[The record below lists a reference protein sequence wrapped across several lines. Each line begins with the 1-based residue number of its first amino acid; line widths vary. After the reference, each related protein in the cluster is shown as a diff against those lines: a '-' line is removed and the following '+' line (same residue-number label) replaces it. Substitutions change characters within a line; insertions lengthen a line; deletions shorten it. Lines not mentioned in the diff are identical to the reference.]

1 MKFNFLILSFL
12 SLSTTIFSQDTIS
25 VTLQDIFVLAEQ
37 NSRSV
42 KIATYSKEESSA
54 DLKIAKYNRL
64 PQISGRASA
73 DYATNMPIYTN
84 GIFHTPEQHDVVH
97 FLYNTGAD
105 FYMDLYKG
113 SQHLIEIEDKK
124 IREELASLTVDEQK
138 NKVKF
143 DVSFAF
149 LELYRSYHFKAVIE
163 KDIEDQLHQLAEIH
177 NLFESGVVLHSDV
190 LRIELEL
197 SKREL
202 LLVEIQHDI
211 ERLNQQIK
219 LLVGMKGDEI
229 LQPVLSIIQLNIPE
243 FQSNYEWA
251 SHHAFPL
258 QKSHLLEELTSLNV
272 RKQKA
277 AFLPTLSLEGTFTFA
292 NPQIFLY
299 PYNESWYS
307 LGIVGLKLRVPISSW
322 YANKP
327 QVQKSKVAH
336 LRQEESH
343 LHELDELKNE
353 LLNADLNYK
362 DAVKKRIICEKN
374 IALTAENLRIIK
386 ENYFKST
393 ALITDLLDANMNHLK
408 SIFDLETVKIK
419 QLQYYYQIEY
429 IKGAL

>member
-149 LELYRSYHFKAVIE
+149 LELYRSYRFKAVIE

-190 LRIELEL
+190 LRI
-197 SKREL
+197 
-202 LLVEIQHDI
+202 
-211 ERLNQQIK
+211 
-219 LLVGMKGDEI
+219 
-229 LQPVLSIIQLNIPE
+229 
-243 FQSNYEWA
+243 
-251 SHHAFPL
+251 
-258 QKSHLLEELTSLNV
+258 
-272 RKQKA
+272 
-277 AFLPTLSLEGTFTFA
+277 GTFKA
-292 NPQIFLY
+292 
-299 PYNESWYS
+299 
-307 LGIVGLKLRVPISSW
+307 
-322 YANKP
+322 
-327 QVQKSKVAH
+327 
-336 LRQEESH
+336 
-343 LHELDELKNE
+343 
-353 LLNADLNYK
+353 
-362 DAVKKRIICEKN
+362 
-374 IALTAENLRIIK
+374 
-386 ENYFKST
+386 
-393 ALITDLLDANMNHLK
+393 
-408 SIFDLETVKIK
+408 
-419 QLQYYYQIEY
+419 
-429 IKGAL
+429 